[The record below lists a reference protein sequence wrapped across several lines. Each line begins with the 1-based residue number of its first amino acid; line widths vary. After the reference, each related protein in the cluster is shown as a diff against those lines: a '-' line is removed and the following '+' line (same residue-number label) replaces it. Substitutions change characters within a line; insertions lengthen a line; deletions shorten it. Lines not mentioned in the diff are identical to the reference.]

1 MIPVQAE
8 EGNLTPTSGE
18 SLMRDFLQEFRTFIL
33 RGNVVDLAVGLVI
46 GAALTNIIN
55 SLVKDIV
62 MPILGLITGGIDL
75 SGQTIILSGDAR
87 LGWGNFI
94 QSTIS
99 FVIIGF
105 CLFLVVKAINRL
117 REWTSN
123 PTGSPPEATETEKLL
138 REIRDLLREQA
149 PHRST

>member
-1 MIPVQAE
+1 MILVLAE
-8 EGNLTPTSGE
+8 EGTSPHLWE

-33 RGNVVDLAVGLVI
+33 RGNVVDLAVGLII
-46 GAALTNIIN
+46 GAAFTNIIN
-55 SLVKDIV
+55 SLVKDIF

-75 SGQTIILSGDAR
+75 SGQTITLSGDAR
-87 LGWGNFI
+87 LGWGNFV
-94 QSTIS
+94 QSTIT

-105 CLFLVVKAINRL
+105 CLFLVVKAINRV

-149 PHRST
+149 PHRSA